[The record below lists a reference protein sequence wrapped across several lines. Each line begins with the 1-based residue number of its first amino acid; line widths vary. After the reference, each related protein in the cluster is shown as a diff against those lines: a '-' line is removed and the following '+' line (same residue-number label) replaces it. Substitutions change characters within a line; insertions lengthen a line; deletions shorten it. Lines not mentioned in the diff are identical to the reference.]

1 MSVLNNQLVLNGPLS
16 RGIENIKN
24 FRKKFLAFSVLS
36 LSGVLLM
43 AGVTGCN
50 S

>member
-1 MSVLNNQLVLNGPLS
+1 M
-16 RGIENIKN
+16 KN

-50 S
+50 SKPKAEVAYG